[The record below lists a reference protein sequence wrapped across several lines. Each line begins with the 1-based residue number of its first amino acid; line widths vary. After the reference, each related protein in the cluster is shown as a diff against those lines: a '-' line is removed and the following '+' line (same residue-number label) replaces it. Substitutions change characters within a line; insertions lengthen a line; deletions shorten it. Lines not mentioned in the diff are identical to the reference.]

1 MKTPRRTADVRYI
14 LDDQVGFWLR
24 IALQRH
30 RAIFTSKMTHDV
42 TPIQFAAMAK
52 LLEVGPCSQN
62 HLGRLIYVDP
72 ATIKGVVDRLCKRG
86 FLTIQIDPNDLRR
99 REVALSDKGRQLAKV
114 TTKVA
119 SAITAE
125 TLVPLNKNEQRQI
138 IALLMKLSGVQPA
151 GKKSRRV
158 SNEAAE
164 GAYSPGG

>member
-72 ATIKGVVDRLCKRG
+72 
-86 FLTIQIDPNDLRR
+86 
-99 REVALSDKGRQLAKV
+99 
-114 TTKVA
+114 
-119 SAITAE
+119 
-125 TLVPLNKNEQRQI
+125 
-138 IALLMKLSGVQPA
+138 
-151 GKKSRRV
+151 
-158 SNEAAE
+158 
-164 GAYSPGG
+164 